1 MDMQIPANKA
11 RMEFA
16 LDGTPYPVITVQG
29 EERLNQGFFFQV
41 DIQIALYQYG
51 DEFVGRRA
59 ELRFTGVDGD
69 RRRLVALVESAEDV
83 GFDPGGAKR
92 IALGLM
98 PRFRILERV
107 KGPALWLG
115 LDFPGLVKTLI
126 DETGQPH
133 AGALVFDF
141 AQTHGP
147 RPWTLRAPGES
158 SAELIQRRMAHE
170 GIFFRVDE
178 DEGASR
184 LIFADHNAH
193 CPYVSGGAV
202 RELAEAGMTDSES
215 GRPQAGVF
223 RVAHHSVSRP
233 GAARG
238 YVLPETTPTRPL
250 ASDPRASR
258 RPGLESRFDS
268 GCTELPGAEAWAQL
282 RDRYNDQQAEYLTLL
297 ANRVDLVAG
306 HCITLEAGPAPG
318 DYLITAVTHR
328 SAQAAG
334 LNVAGPTVAYTCEAI
349 LIPRVRPYV
358 SAFPPKRVLPA
369 LIGAR
374 IESNSA
380 YAQLDELGRYRL
392 RQLFEPGINPHAR
405 ASVPIRKQ
413 SPHGGPR
420 SPRGKPVG
428 WHAPLQDGVEVL
440 LSCLNNDPEQLT
452 IAGGLYNPG
461 FKSPVLAENLTQ
473 NIYRSV
479 SGNALIMD
487 DKKSQELIKLH
498 ARDGLLCLELNADKA
513 GQWVGLSTIEGAAE
527 LSAKKTQRLK
537 SGDTLTERTEND
549 RIQQVE
555 NRHLTKTHKGEIHQ
569 QSARDAA
576 IKAGE
581 YIEIV
586 SGGDT
591 RFIAGKHF
599 RLNVEGNANF
609 TIEQGDALVHVKEGE
624 VHFQGTKS
632 MRIRGQGGG
641 PITFEQGGA
650 GFRIREDGTVD
661 LFGKTVSLG
670 GPNGVNFHGE
680 VNYEVPGSAKAPKP
694 TVKNPIEI
702 PPITVL
708 SDDYVPGVRTPPTF
722 FEILYSPNSHEIIL
736 LDEQGQKQLELYE
749 QRLDQAAQKLEA
761 ARTQPGDDNTA
772 MLAAQQAVRQEL
784 RVLSGNSKPEVKE
797 LAPLV
802 EGKVEFQEMIRVGK
816 AKYSLVPEKFLQA
829 FRERPRHYYTLPRDI
844 AGVVAEVARKEPEDN
859 TDAQRGWRY
868 SAADEALNANHKKG
882 HINRQKVR
890 QVFGKVK
897 AEIKQDWE
905 LTGVSVSGQIPSALV
920 ARGLFPNLS
929 KFLSDDD
936 FELID
941 QWITQLNEDAN
952 VSTRY
957 YEKYRQEALRAL
969 DKNTDKD
976 EKDPDK
982 YFQPEDWDLA
992 RRMVG
997 DIWGEKCQLYIEMSN
1012 KRYADVSSESLRKK
1026 YRDVIARTP
1035 LPPTHWD
1042 ASAGAQ
1048 LMRYSMGAT
1057 LNTEFDLL
1065 KKGNLA
1071 ISGEM
1076 KLDAALAEAKAEGGF
1091 YLPHSNGWK
1100 LRPKVPVRSEHIEYK
1115 PYGESAQ
1122 RGKAY
1127 NLEAGEHLP
1136 YFAVD
1141 SSLLTP
1147 SGAASIFQMLA
1158 NWPSLYE
1165 VPQHGLEDN
1174 DPRDGIR
1181 RKTYARHD
1189 ILVQVVGHTSA
1200 TGPVD
1205 HNQALGLRR
1214 AAVVA
1219 DFVRLNRGYCLW
1231 MSQFAQGHWG
1241 QDEVDFMAYVI
1252 LVFTKKIQGTIDWD
1266 AIVTANHKGS
1276 LVAQLKRQVPDLE
1289 QQAATASAE
1298 MRTAIFL
1305 PRSRWGQIKTDSG
1318 HDKPVTHLQWMIE
1331 WYITCLKTYAFSKGG
1346 IQEALF
1352 NQIKFYSE
1360 PYISKG
1366 ESELAEHV
1374 HTEAFQNRRC
1384 DFVAWEIDLGKS
1396 GIVKEQT
1403 PIHFGD
1409 FRLQIRGHI
1418 SAWAGANIQLGGE
1431 LAIASPK
1438 GMMAAVGAIRDV
1450 KNQGKVGEQTIKGA
1464 KEALSAGA
1472 NAAAFAGAK
1481 AELGLKG
1488 SADWKRPPQ
1497 EPKYGEPFEPSDFQS
1512 LGSIGYTVTGMVG
1525 LGGKFDLKIG
1535 FDQTS
1540 QRFVIRMAAEACLGP
1555 GFGGQVDIT
1564 VGIGQCWNFITLVH
1578 GELSRHNFNFIDMFE
1593 TERDESGINVY
1604 EAYSA
1609 WSWKLISQGEFVE
1622 GALVYAGGAL
1632 WDTAIELLDDVDQVI
1647 ADWERDKVMKEQ
1659 TNTMIKNIH
1668 KKPELLRKLTP
1679 ETKGRMLYDLMA
1691 VGLDWEERL
1700 DNRTDL
1706 NKRREEAA
1714 LILIKEGIRSKTDWR
1729 ETVEHI
1735 GEMRNGKFVP
1745 QITPG
1750 ASAVEK
1756 THRYQE
1762 NMAYLHS
1769 ELLNDEVDWQAM
1781 QDVIEGLPQ

>member
-1 MDMQIPANKA
+1 MDMEIPANKA

-16 LDGTPYPVITVQG
+16 LEGTPYPIIAVQG
-29 EERLNQGFFFQV
+29 EERLNQGFFFQL
-41 DIQIALYQYG
+41 DIQIALHQYG

-59 ELRFTGVDGD
+59 ELRFTGLDGD
-69 RRRLVALVESAEDV
+69 RRSLVALIESAEEV

-98 PRFRILERV
+98 PRFRILERIT
-107 KGPALWLG
+107 GPALWLG
-115 LDFPGLVKTLI
+115 LDFPGLVKTLT

-133 AGALVFDF
+133 AGSLVFDF
-141 AQTHGP
+141 AQPHGP

-178 DEGASR
+178 DAGASR

-202 RELAEAGMTDSES
+202 RTLAEAGMTDSES
-215 GRPQAGVF
+215 GRPQTGVF
-223 RVAHHSVSRP
+223 RIAHHSVAQS

-250 ASDPRASR
+250 ASDPRASQ
-258 RPGLESRFDS
+258 RPGLESRFETQ
-268 GCTELPGAEAWAQL
+268 CTELPGAEAWAQL
-282 RDRYNDQQAEYLTLL
+282 RDRYNDQQAEYLTML
-297 ANRVDLVAG
+297 ANRVDLAAG

-318 DYLITAVTHR
+318 DYLIIAVKHR
-328 SAQAAG
+328 NAQAAG
-334 LNVAGPTVAYTCEAI
+334 LNVAGPTVAYTCEAT
-349 LIPRVRPYV
+349 LIPRARPYV

-374 IESNSA
+374 IESNST
-380 YAQLDELGRYRL
+380 YAELDELGRYRL
-392 RQLFEPGINPHAR
+392 RQLFEPGVNPHAR

-420 SPRGKPVG
+420 SDRGKPVG

-461 FKSPVLAENLTQ
+461 NRSPVLAENLTQ

-487 DKKSQELIKLH
+487 DKKSKELIKLH
-498 ARDGLLCLELNADKA
+498 ARDGLLCLELNADKTS
-513 GQWVGLSTIEGAAE
+513 QWVGLSTIEGAAE
-527 LSAKKTQRLK
+527 LSAKKTQHLK
-537 SGDTLTERTEND
+537 SGDTLTERTQSD

-555 NRHLTKTHKGEIHQ
+555 NRHLTKTNKGEIHQ

-581 YIEIV
+581 FIEIV

-591 RFIAGKHF
+591 RFIAGRHF

-650 GFRIREDGTVD
+650 GFRIQPNGDID

-680 VNYEVPGSAKAPKP
+680 VNYEVPGSAKAPSP
-694 TVKNPIEI
+694 SVCGPIEC
-702 PPITVL
+702 PPVAAL

-722 FEILYSPNSHEIIL
+722 FEILYSPNTHEIIL
-736 LDEQGQKQLELYE
+736 LDEQGVKQLELYE
-749 QRLDQAAQKLEA
+749 QRLDQAAGQLEA
-761 ARTQPGDDNTA
+761 ARTQSGADKGA
-772 MLAAQQAVRQEL
+772 MLVAQKAVRKEL
-784 RVLSGNSKPEVKE
+784 RTLSENSRPDKQE

-802 EGKVEFQEMIRVGK
+802 EGKVEFQEMIRIGK

-844 AGVVAEVARKEPEDN
+844 IGSIREVARRDPDQAR
-859 TDAQRGWRY
+859 DAQRGWRY
-868 SAADEALNANHKKG
+868 TAADEALNANHKKG
-882 HINRQKVR
+882 HINREKVKK
-890 QVFGKVK
+890 VFGQVK

-905 LTGVSVSGQIPSALV
+905 LTGVSKSGQIPSALV

-941 QWITQLNEDAN
+941 QWIAQLNEDAN
-952 VSTRY
+952 VSTHC
-957 YEKYRQEALRAL
+957 YEKYRREAMKAL

-976 EKDPDK
+976 EKDPDN

-997 DIWGEKCQLYIEMSN
+997 DIWGEKSELYLDMMDTKYDKASIEHIRVVYRN
-1012 KRYADVSSESLRKK
+1012 K
-1026 YRDVIARTP
+1026 IARTP
-1035 LPPTHWD
+1035 LPPTAWD

-1048 LMRYSMGAT
+1048 VMRYAMGAT
-1057 LNTEFDLL
+1057 LKGEFDLL
-1065 KKGNLA
+1065 KKGRLA
-1071 ISGEM
+1071 ISGEA

-1100 LRPKVPVRSEHIEYK
+1100 LRPKVPVRSDHIEYK
-1115 PYGESAQ
+1115 PFGKSANQ
-1122 RGKAY
+1122 DQSENRGFVQLGKS
-1127 NLEAGEHLP
+1127 EHLP

-1141 SSLLTP
+1141 SSLITP
-1147 SGAASIFQMLA
+1147 SGATSIFHALHHWSVFKQAA
-1158 NWPSLYE
+1158 NRY
-1165 VPQHGLEDN
+1165 QN
-1174 DPRDGIR
+1174 DATRRD
-1181 RKTYARHD
+1181 
-1189 ILVQVVGHTSA
+1189 LMVQVVGHTSA
-1200 TGPVD
+1200 TGSEGY
-1205 HNQALGLRR
+1205 NQALGMRR
-1214 AAVVA
+1214 ATIVA
-1219 DFVRLNRGYCLW
+1219 EFIRQSRHFELW

-1241 QDEVDFMAYVI
+1241 QDEADFMAYAI
-1252 LVFTKKIQGTIDWD
+1252 LVFNGTIKTEVDWD
-1266 AIVTANHKGS
+1266 DIVTANHKVS

-1289 QQAATASAE
+1289 RQAEAASPE
-1298 MRTAIFL
+1298 MRAAIFL
-1305 PRSRWGQIKTDSG
+1305 PSQRWSEIKTDSG
-1318 HDKPVTHLQWMIE
+1318 RLQPVTRLAYLIE
-1331 WYITCLKTYAFSKGG
+1331 WYVDRVKYHAYGKAGL
-1346 IQEALF
+1346 QEDLF
-1352 NQIKFYSE
+1352 KKIPFYSE
-1360 PYISKG
+1360 PYISRG
-1366 ESELAEHV
+1366 ETELAKKV
-1374 HTEAFQNRRC
+1374 DSEAFQNRRC
-1384 DFVAWEIDLGKS
+1384 DFMAWEIDTEKS
-1396 GIVKEQT
+1396 HKVYTQT
-1403 PIHFGD
+1403 EVNFGE
-1409 FRLQIRGHI
+1409 FRIQLRGHI
-1418 SAWAGANIQLGGE
+1418 SGWAGANIHLGGE
-1431 LAIASPK
+1431 LALASPK

-1464 KEALSAGA
+1464 KEALSAGS

-1497 EPKYGEPFEPSDFQS
+1497 EPKYGEPLHPSDFQS

-1540 QRFVIRMAAEACLGP
+1540 QRFVMRMAAEACLGP
-1555 GFGGQVDIT
+1555 GFGGQLDIT
-1564 VGIGQCWNFITLVH
+1564 VGIGQCWDFITLVH
-1578 GELSRHNFNFIDMFE
+1578 GQLKRHDFSYMDFFE
-1593 TERDESGINVY
+1593 KENDESGIDVF
-1604 EAYSA
+1604 ELFSA
-1609 WSWKLISQGEFVE
+1609 WQRKMFYMSGLPVVGPAMAVGSSAGMIHKL
-1622 GALVYAGGAL
+1622 LV
-1632 WDTAIELLDDVDQVI
+1632 DFRELLV
-1647 ADWERDKVMKEQ
+1647 DWENSKVIQ
-1659 TNTMIKNIH
+1659 TQTDNLIETLH
-1668 KKPELLRKLTP
+1668 EKPELLRYLTP
-1679 ETKGRMLYDLMA
+1679 EAKGRMLYDLLS
-1691 VGLDWEERL
+1691 VPIDWSERL
-1700 DNRTDL
+1700 SNWSSLDI
-1706 NKRREEAA
+1706 NKRREESA
-1714 LILIKEGIRSKTDWR
+1714 LILIQEGVVSWADWR
-1729 ETVEHI
+1729 ETLEHM
-1735 GEMRNGKFVP
+1735 GEIQNSKLTPRVTPNATREHKAQRVRNNLAWL
-1745 QITPG
+1745 Q
-1750 ASAVEK
+1750 
-1756 THRYQE
+1756 
-1762 NMAYLHS
+1762 S
-1769 ELLNDEVDWQAM
+1769 ELLNDEEDWNALQSHLRN
-1781 QDVIEGLPQ
+1781 LPAQQ